1 MKSNKDKWNNKE
13 EGLKTIV
20 RKLVAWIVM
29 LLITLMLVAI
39 LAQYQDY
46 QHAAL

>member
-46 QHAAL
+46 QHTAL